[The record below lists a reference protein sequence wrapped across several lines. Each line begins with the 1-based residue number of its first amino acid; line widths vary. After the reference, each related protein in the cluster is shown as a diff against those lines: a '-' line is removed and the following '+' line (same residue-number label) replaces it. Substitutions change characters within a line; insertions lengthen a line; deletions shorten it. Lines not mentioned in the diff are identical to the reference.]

1 MERKKIDLYA
11 VVSMIILCAIWGLQ
25 QVSIKSIIFDIS
37 PVLQGAIRSLIA
49 TLAVYILIRYQKIP
63 LSLSASVYKYGA
75 LAGLLFGLEFL
86 FVNEGLKYTSAAHIS
101 VFIYTSP
108 IFAVLGMGLFLPEE
122 RLASKQWGG
131 VLLCF
136 MGILIALFWGHQS
149 TGDQTSFKGDLL
161 GLLAG
166 LSLGATTVVIRCTKL
181 GYAPATHVLFFQV
194 LGATLLLGIYAVITN
209 QLNFKV
215 TLFSISN
222 LLFQGLI
229 VSFASFLM
237 WFHLIR
243 TYYVSQVGNIGFL
256 TPIFG
261 VIFSVLLLGEKLT
274 ISFMI
279 GGFFVV
285 LGVIYLSFSPK
296 EKIESTA

>member
-1 MERKKIDLYA
+1 MKRKQIDLFA

-49 TLAVYILIRYQKIP
+49 TLAVYVLIQFRKIP

-122 RLASKQWGG
+122 RLNSKQWGG

-136 MGILIALFWGHQS
+136 IGILIALFWGHQS
-149 TGDQTSFKGDLL
+149 TGDQTSLKGDLL

-166 LSLGATTVVIRCTKL
+166 LSLGATTIVIRCTKL

-194 LGATLLLGIYAVITN
+194 LGATLLLGIYAVLTN

-215 TLFSISN
+215 TFLSISN

-237 WFHLIR
+237 WFHLIK

-274 ISFMI
+274 FSFMV
-279 GGFFVV
+279 GGIFVV
-285 LGVIYLSFSPK
+285 LGVIYLSLSPIK
-296 EKIESTA
+296 KIENYA